1 MNESSMLQAQ
11 PQAGSPL
18 SLVDVVVTAS
28 SFLRRHFRSIYVFLL
43 LGLLAGNIYMWKTT
57 PTYTA
62 AAQLILDMRNVQ
74 FAQQKPI
81 VSDLALDSAFVESQV
96 EVIKSK
102 AVALAVINRLKLTER
117 PEFVKSTG
125 GLLGD
130 LLQSAG
136 RLVGLNEPLSDFE
149 LTERALATFSSRLT
163 ARRIGLSFVIEI
175 TFRASDPDLAAQI
188 ANAVLSAYID
198 DQKSARTDATRRA
211 IEWLQESLAGLRA
224 QALAADRA
232 AVEFKTRNNIV
243 ASGGRLVQE
252 QQIAELNSQTVVAAS
267 LKAEAKARLERIDDI
282 LTQPAHEASG
292 VDGTVAD
299 SLRSEVITRLR
310 TQYLD
315 LANREAEWSS
325 RYGQNHAATIGLR
338 DQMREI
344 RNSIQAELRR
354 IAETYRSDYQIA
366 EQRETD
372 MARQLATA
380 ISQSGTTNSA
390 QVTLREL
397 EGTAQTYRTIYDEFM
412 RRHMETLQQQSFPS
426 TEGRVLS
433 PAAKPLRVSWPRAS
447 VVYLLS
453 VLLSLMAALV
463 WAFISDLRLS
473 MIAGNS
479 SEAMRTGHLSE
490 ALAPTGRREP

>member
-1 MNESSMLQAQ
+1 MTESPMPRAE
-11 PQAGSPL
+11 PQTVLPPL
-18 SLVDVVVTAS
+18 SLLDVVLRVTG
-28 SFLRRHFRSIYVFLL
+28 FLRAHVKTIYVFLL
-43 LGLLAGNIYMWKTT
+43 LGLLAGNVYMWKTA

-81 VSDLALDSAFVESQV
+81 VNDLALDSAFVESQV

-102 AVALAVINRLKLTER
+102 AVALTVIDRLKLTQR
-117 PEFVKSTG
+117 PDFVKSTG

-136 RLVGLNEPLSDFE
+136 RLAGLNEPLTEFE

-175 TFRASDPDLAAQI
+175 TYRAGNPDLADQI
-188 ANAVLSAYID
+188 ANAVLSAYLD
-198 DQKSARTDATRRA
+198 DQKTARTEATRRA
-211 IEWLQESLAGLRA
+211 IDWLQESLAGLRA

-267 LKAEAKARLERIDDI
+267 LKAEAKARLERIDEI
-282 LTQPAHEASG
+282 LARPANDGSG

-299 SLRSEVITRLR
+299 TLRSEVITRLR

-315 LANREAEWSS
+315 LSNREAEWSA
-325 RYGQNHAATIGLR
+325 RYGPNHAATVGLR

-366 EQRETD
+366 EQRESD
-372 MARQLATA
+372 MARQLALA
-380 ISQSGTTNSA
+380 ISESGTTSSA
-390 QVTLREL
+390 QVTMREL
-397 EGTAQTYRTIYDEFM
+397 EGTAQIYRTIYDEFM

-453 VLLSLMAALV
+453 VVLSFIAAVLFSL
-463 WAFISDLRLS
+463 ATDLRRS
-473 MIAGNS
+473 MVAAGQAS
-479 SEAMRTGHLSE
+479 PTPRIGQ
-490 ALAPTGRREP
+490 LA

>member
-1 MNESSMLQAQ
+1 MSQAQ
-11 PQAGSPL
+11 QQTGSPPPL
-18 SLVDVVVTAS
+18 SLLDVVVTVS
-28 SFLRRHFRSIYVFLL
+28 GFLRRHFKTIYVFLL
-43 LGLLAGNIYMWKTT
+43 LGLLAGNVYMWKTA

-74 FAQQKPI
+74 FAQQKSI
-81 VSDLALDSAFVESQV
+81 VNDLALDSAFVESQV

-102 AVALAVINRLKLTER
+102 AVALAVISRLKLTER

-130 LLQSAG
+130 VLQSAG
-136 RLVGLNEPLSDFE
+136 RLVGLNEPLSEFE

-175 TFRASDPDLAAQI
+175 TYRAGDPDLAAQI

-198 DQKSARTDATRRA
+198 DQKSARTDTTRRA

-232 AVEFKTRNNIV
+232 AVDFKTRNNIV

-267 LKAEAKARLERIDDI
+267 LKAEAKARLERIDAI
-282 LTQPAHEASG
+282 LAQPAHEASG

-299 SLRSEVITRLR
+299 TLRSEVITRLR

-315 LANREAEWSS
+315 LSNREAEWST
-325 RYGQNHAATIGLR
+325 RYGPNHAATMGLR

-372 MARQLATA
+372 MARQLAAA

-390 QVTLREL
+390 QVTMREL

-453 VLLSLMAALV
+453 LLVSFLAALA
-463 WAFISDLRLS
+463 WALVSDLRRSL
-473 MIAGNS
+473 AANGQLPPPR
-479 SEAMRTGHLSE
+479 EGRLPE
-490 ALAPTGRREP
+490 ALAPAGPLAP